1 MGRMAGKVVLV
12 TGAARGQGRAHAV
25 RLAQE
30 GARVVA
36 LDACTTYDHID
47 YPLPT
52 PADLDETAKLV
63 TAEGGRIET
72 MIADVRNSAE
82 LDAAVR
88 LAIDSFGTLTT
99 VCANAGIG
107 GERGTVWTTHEE
119 VWRTVLDVNL
129 LGAWKTVRA
138 AMPTLIEN
146 GGGSVVLT
154 SSLGGIRGLRHT
166 SAYVAAKHGVVGLM
180 RTLANEAGQY
190 GIRVNAV
197 LPGTT
202 NTPLAMNSATFRL
215 FRPDVA
221 DPTVDDV
228 RETMQG
234 LALLPT
240 PWVESEDVANAVLWL
255 ASDEA
260 RFITGVELPVD
271 GGWHAKF

>member
-1 MGRMAGKVVLV
+1 MGRMTGKVALI

-30 GARVVA
+30 GAAIVA

-52 PADLDETAKLV
+52 PDDLDETARLV
-63 TAEGGRIET
+63 KAEGGRIET
-72 MIADVRNSAE
+72 MVADVRDSGQ
-82 LDAAVR
+82 LDAAVQ
-88 LAIDSFGTLTT
+88 LALGNFGSLTT

-107 GERGTVWTTHEE
+107 GERGTVWHTHED

-129 LGAWKTVRA
+129 LGVWKTVRA
-138 AMPTLIEN
+138 AMPALIDG
-146 GGGSVVLT
+146 GGGSIVLT

-180 RTLANEAGQY
+180 RTLANEAGEFN
-190 GIRVNAV
+190 IRVNAV
-197 LPGTT
+197 LPGTV
-202 NTPLAMNSATFRL
+202 NTPLAMNQATFRL
-215 FRPDVA
+215 FRPDLEN
-221 DPTVDDV
+221 PTVDDV
-228 RETMQG
+228 RGTMRA

-240 PWVESEDVANAVLWL
+240 PWVESEDITNAVLWL
-255 ASDEA
+255 ASDES
-260 RFITGVELPVD
+260 RFVTGIELPVD

>member
-1 MGRMAGKVVLV
+1 MGRMDDKVVLV
-12 TGAARGQGRAHAV
+12 TGAARGQGRSHAL
-25 RLAQE
+25 RLARE
-30 GARVVA
+30 GAGVVA

-52 PADLDETAKLV
+52 PADLEETARLV
-63 TAEGGRIET
+63 KADGGRIET
-72 MIADVRNSAE
+72 MIADVRNSDE
-82 LDAAVR
+82 LGAAVK
-88 LAIDSFGTLTT
+88 LAVSSFGTLTT

-107 GERGTVWTTHEE
+107 GERGTMWNTHEE

-129 LGAWKTVRA
+129 LGVWKTVRA
-138 AMPTLIEN
+138 AMPALIDN
-146 GGGSVVLT
+146 GGGSVILT

-190 GIRVNAV
+190 NIRVNAV

-202 NTPLAMNSATFRL
+202 NTPLAMNKATFRL
-215 FRPDVA
+215 FRPDLD
-221 DPTVDDV
+221 DPTMDDV
-228 RETMQG
+228 RDTMQG

-240 PWVESEDVANAVLWL
+240 PWVEAEDITNAVLWL
-255 ASDEA
+255 ASDES
-260 RFITGVELPVD
+260 RFVTGVELPVD